1 MLAPRVGRSPTFHRR
16 NAVCR
21 HESPNRQPR
30 QGNRSKKAPRKVHA
44 SLPSPPEPIHVIA
57 SFRPY
62 VLHGMRVAR
71 YAPRKQKPA
80 ERIRCI
86 YSSGSPHYSLFRPVQ
101 PIPLRLAPSPFRIDS
116 THFFLLFL
124 LPPTAALSLSL
135 SYSLS
140 SFCHRDSSISS
151 LLYPFAATRSQLLF
165 PLLSLLFLCSLETFL
180 LPTFL
185 SLFSFSFASLP
196 VPPFPSSLEQTCFPP
211 SFAARRESA
220 ASKIDNRAN
229 DGQASNFH

>member
-30 QGNRSKKAPRKVHA
+30 QGNKSKKPSRKVHA

-80 ERIRCI
+80 ERTRCI
-86 YSSGSPHYSLFRPVQ
+86 YSSGSPHCSLFRPVQ
-101 PIPLRLAPSPFRIDS
+101 PIPLRLAPSPFHFES
-116 THFFLLFL
+116 T
-124 LPPTAALSLSL
+124 PPTSS
-135 SYSLS
+135 SS
-140 SFCHRDSSISS
+140 SFCPHRRPFPLSFAPLFPTSLARSPPFAIAILPS
-151 LLYPFAATRSQLLF
+151 LLSFILLQPAGPSYFFLFFHSFSFVRSKHSFYLRF
-165 PLLSLLFLCSLETFL
+165 S
-180 LPTFL
+180 L
-185 SLFSFSFASLP
+185 SLFSFSFASLA
-196 VPPFPSSLEQTCFPP
+196 VPLFS
-211 SFAARRESA
+211 
-220 ASKIDNRAN
+220 RAN
-229 DGQASNFH
+229 MFSSVFCGAKGKCSSRIKNR

>member
-80 ERIRCI
+80 ERTRCI
-86 YSSGSPHYSLFRPVQ
+86 YSSGSPHCSLFRPVQ
-101 PIPLRLAPSPFRIDS
+101 PIPLRLAPSPFHFES
-116 THFFLLFL
+116 T
-124 LPPTAALSLSL
+124 PPTSS
-135 SYSLS
+135 SS
-140 SFCHRDSSISS
+140 SFCPPPPPFPSLFPTRSPPFAIAILPS
-151 LLYPFAATRSQLLF
+151 LLSFILLQPPGPSYFFLFFHSFSFVRSKHSFYLRFSLSFLF
-165 PLLSLLFLCSLETFL
+165 LSLLWQFL
-180 LPTFL
+180 
-185 SLFSFSFASLP
+185 
-196 VPPFPSSLEQTCFPP
+196 SSLEQTCFPP

>member
-80 ERIRCI
+80 ERTRCI
-86 YSSGSPHYSLFRPVQ
+86 YSSGSPHCSLFRPV
-101 PIPLRLAPSPFRIDS
+101 LADSTPTRSFSVPFPIDS

-124 LPPTAALSLSL
+124 LPPTLSLSL

-185 SLFSFSFASLP
+185 SLFSFSFASLAIP
-196 VPPFPSSLEQTCFPP
+196 LFS
-211 SFAARRESA
+211 
-220 ASKIDNRAN
+220 RAN
-229 DGQASNFH
+229 MFSSVFCGAKGKCSIKNR